1 MSNYTPK
8 LPSSLSLA
16 APPARSS
23 SYYFYATSWAN
34 VAPAIEPQLAT
45 QLAADLESMIEGKL
59 TAKGVLRA
67 LDSQLAKLRK
77 AS

>member
-1 MSNYTPK
+1 MSNYTPT

-16 APPARSS
+16 AAPARSS
-23 SYYFYATSWAN
+23 SYYFYATSWAD
-34 VAPAIEPQLAT
+34 VAPAIVPQLQT
-45 QLAADLESMIEGKL
+45 QFQADLESMIEGKL
-59 TAKGVLRA
+59 TANGVLTA